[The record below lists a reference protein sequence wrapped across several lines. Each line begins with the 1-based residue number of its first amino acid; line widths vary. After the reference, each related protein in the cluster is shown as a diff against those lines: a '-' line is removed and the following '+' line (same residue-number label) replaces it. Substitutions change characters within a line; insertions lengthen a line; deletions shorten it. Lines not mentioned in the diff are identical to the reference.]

1 MLIKRIFFFTILF
14 TFNTV
19 FAQQK
24 QVIDQVAAVVG
35 GYILLQ
41 SDIEKQYNQ
50 TLAQGVDATSV
61 SKCDLFDQLVIQ
73 KLLLNQASID
83 SITVTETQVEGELDK
98 RMRYFVS
105 QIGSEE
111 KLEDYFHTT
120 IPQLKS
126 ELRGVIKDQL
136 TVQNMQQH
144 ITKDITITPQEVR
157 KYFNS
162 IPADSLPYIDTEIE
176 IAQIVKKPA
185 VSNEAI
191 KAVRDRLNEF
201 RDKIKAGDDFAVFA
215 TLYSED
221 QGSAKSGGE
230 LGFFGKGQMVPE
242 FEAAAYNLKP
252 GEISPIIQ
260 TKFGYHIMQL
270 IERRGEQLNA
280 RHILLSPK
288 INEADLLKASNQLDS
303 IHKAIQSG
311 SITFEE
317 AAATLSDDEETK
329 NNGGLI
335 INAETGNNRLAPD
348 KIDRLLFFTVDTMT
362 VGNISAP
369 IIFQT
374 EENKTAF
381 RIVKLK
387 SRTTPHRANLK
398 DDYQKIQDAAKIDK
412 ENKTVNDW
420 VERKAKSTFIQIN
433 KTVYDCPEMAHW
445 NLQN

>member
-1 MLIKRIFFFTILF
+1 MLMKRIFFFAILF
-14 TFNTV
+14 SFNTV

-50 TLAQGVDATSV
+50 TLAQGADATSV

-201 RDKIKAGDDFAVFA
+201 RDKIKAGDDFAVYA

-387 SRTTPHRANLK
+387 SRTAPHRANLK

-412 ENKTVNDW
+412 ENKTVSEW

-433 KTVYDCPEMAHW
+433 KNMYDCPEMTHW
-445 NLQN
+445 SLQN